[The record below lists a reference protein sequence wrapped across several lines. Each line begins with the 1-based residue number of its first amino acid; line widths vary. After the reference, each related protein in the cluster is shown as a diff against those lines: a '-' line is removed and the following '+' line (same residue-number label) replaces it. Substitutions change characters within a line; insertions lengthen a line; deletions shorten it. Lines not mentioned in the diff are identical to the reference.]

1 MRPNDFHG
9 RRAYASDVSDKSKQG
24 FESRASLVI
33 AWIKLQLGRL
43 SHDASPFVLSRP
55 SRRMGDG
62 FSLLGLDQRH
72 AHLRELD
79 TNVFPMD
86 RGRPVVA
93 KPPKQVKARE

>member
-9 RRAYASDVSDKSKQG
+9 RRAYASDGSDQG
-24 FESRASLVI
+24 LVSRASVVI

-43 SHDASPFVLSRP
+43 SHDVSTVVLSRP

-72 AHLRELD
+72 VHLRELD
-79 TNVFPMD
+79 TSVFPMD
-86 RGRPVVA
+86 RGRPVAA
-93 KPPKQVKARE
+93 KPSKQVKARE